1 MAESAKEIIQVNL
14 EDEMR
19 KSYLDYAMSVIVGR
33 ALPDARDGLKP
44 VHRRVLFAMNELGAH
59 SNKPY
64 YKSARIVGDVIGK
77 YHPHG
82 DQSVYDTLVR
92 MAQPFSLRYLMVD
105 GQGNFGS
112 VDGDSAAAMRY
123 TEARMSRLAHEMMAD
138 IDKETVD
145 FQPNYDEKEQEP
157 SVMPTRFPSLLV
169 NGSAGIAV
177 GMATNIPPHNL
188 TESINACLALID
200 NPQIDVDGLMEHI
213 PGPDF
218 PTAGIIN
225 GTTGIVAGYRTGR
238 GRVRMRAKA
247 EIEIQDNGREAIV
260 VTEIPYQ
267 VNKARLIE
275 KIAELVKEKKLEGI
289 SELRDESDKDGMRI
303 YIEVKRG
310 EAADVVLN
318 NLYQQTQ
325 MESVFGINM
334 VALVDGRPQLM
345 NLKQMLEAFV
355 RHRREVVTRRTIF
368 ELRKA
373 RARAHILEGL
383 TVALANIDEMIELIK
398 TSANPNEARERM
410 LAKTWQPGLVGAL
423 LGAAGA
429 EASRP
434 EDLPSGVG
442 LVNGGYQLTEVQA
455 TQILEMRL
463 HRLTGLEQERLT
475 EEYKQL
481 LEAIAGLI
489 RILENPDVLLQV
501 IREELVNIREEYGD
515 ARRTEIRH
523 SEEDLDILDLIA
535 PEDVVVTLSHAGYAK
550 RQPVSAYRAQRRG
563 GRGRSAAATK
573 EEDFIDQLWL
583 VNTHDTL
590 LTFTSSGKVFWL
602 PVHQLPEAGPNARGR
617 PIVNWIPLENGERVQ
632 AVLPVR
638 EYAEGRYVFFATR
651 NGMVKKTPLSEF
663 AFQRKIGKIAINLDE
678 GDALVGVALTDGER
692 DVLLFASN
700 GKTVRFSERPK
711 DDEADDAVI
720 DEAGADEA
728 AVADDEAA
736 GEEGDDARGA
746 RRKSRGGVKPTGR
759 SSRGVRGIRLAKS
772 EYVVSLI
779 VAEPAVGQD
788 EDVEDVDAAA
798 DTEVDAEARNG
809 DEADAYI
816 LTATEN
822 GYGKRTPLGEYPRK
836 GRGTQ
841 GVIGIQTSER
851 NGKLVGAVLLS
862 TRDEVLLI
870 SDGGT
875 LVRTRAS
882 EISRVGRN
890 TQGVTLIR
898 LSKGEKLQAVER
910 LDGSLV
916 EEDVLPGEDGVGEG
930 AADAPPPQE

>member
-1 MAESAKEIIQVNL
+1 MADTAKEIIQVNL

-44 VHRRVLFAMNELGAH
+44 VHRRVMFAMSELGAH

-64 YKSARIVGDVIGK
+64 FKSARIVGDVIGK

-82 DQSVYDTLVR
+82 DVSVYDTLVR
-92 MAQPFSLRYLMVD
+92 MAQPFSLRYMLVD

-112 VDGDSAAAMRY
+112 IDGDSAAAMRY
-123 TEARMSRLAHEMMAD
+123 TEARMSRLAHELMAD
-138 IDKETVD
+138 LDKETVD
-145 FQPNYDEKEQEP
+145 FQPNYDEKELEP
-157 SVMPTRFPSLLV
+157 TVMPTRFPNLLV

-188 TESINACLALID
+188 TESINACVALID
-200 NPQIDVDGLMEHI
+200 NPQIDVDGLMEYI

-218 PTAGIIN
+218 PTAGIVN
-225 GTTGIVAGYRTGR
+225 GTAGIVAGYRTGR
-238 GRVRMRAKA
+238 GRVRMRARA
-247 EIEIQDNGREAIV
+247 EIEVAANGRESII

-275 KIAELVKEKKLEGI
+275 KIAELVKEKKIEGI

-303 YIEVKRG
+303 YIEMKKG
-310 EAADVVLN
+310 ESAEVVLN
-318 NLYQQTQ
+318 NLYKQTQ

-334 VALVDGRPQLM
+334 VALVDGRPKLM
-345 NLKQMLEAFV
+345 NLKQMLESFV

-373 RARAHILEGL
+373 RARAHVLEGL

-398 TSANPNEARERM
+398 TSPNPAEARERM
-410 LAKTWQPGLVGAL
+410 LARTWDPGLVGAL
-423 LGAAGA
+423 LAGAGA

-434 EDLPSGVG
+434 DDLPKGVG
-442 LVNGGYQLTEVQA
+442 LIDGRYQLTEIQA
-455 TQILEMRL
+455 NQILEMRL
-463 HRLTGLEQERLT
+463 HRLTGLEQDKLT
-475 EEYKQL
+475 EEYRQL
-481 LEAIAGLI
+481 LLVIAGLI
-489 RILENPDVLLQV
+489 EILEDPAVLLRV
-501 IREELVNIREEYGD
+501 IRDELLAVKAEYGD
-515 ARRTEIRH
+515 ERRTEIRH

-535 PEDVVVTLSHAGYAK
+535 PEEVVVTLSNSGYVK
-550 RQPVSAYRAQRRG
+550 RQPVSAYRAQKRG

-573 EEDFIDQLWL
+573 EEDFIEQLWL

-590 LTFTSSGKVFWL
+590 LTFTSSGRVFWL
-602 PVHQLPEAGPNARGR
+602 SVYQLPEAGSNARGR
-617 PIVNWIPLENGERVQ
+617 PIINWIGLEPGERVQ

-638 EYAEGRYVFFATR
+638 DYAEDKFVFFATR
-651 NGMVKKTPLSEF
+651 NGTVKKTPLSEF
-663 AFQRKIGKIAINLDE
+663 AFRLARGKIAINLDE
-678 GDALVGVALTDGER
+678 GDALVGVGLTDGQR
-692 DVLLFASN
+692 DIVMFASN
-700 GKTVRFSERPK
+700 GKTVRFSE
-711 DDEADDAVI
+711 
-720 DEAGADEA
+720 A
-728 AVADDEAA
+728 AV
-736 GEEGDDARGA
+736 R
-746 RRKSRGGVKPTGR
+746 SMGR
-759 SSRGVRGIRLAKS
+759 TATGVRGIKLAAG
-772 EYVVSLI
+772 EDVVSLI
-779 VAEPAVGQD
+779 VAESAGGPETEGEELELA
-788 EDVEDVDAAA
+788 EDAA
-798 DTEVDAEARNG
+798 VDSGDGELGDANG
-809 DEADAYI
+809 PYI

-822 GYGKRTPLGEYPRK
+822 GYGKRTPLADYPRK

-851 NGKLVGAVLLS
+851 NGRLVSAVLLEEA
-862 TRDEVLLI
+862 DEVLLI

-875 LVRTRAS
+875 LVRTRAQ

-910 LDGSLV
+910 IDGALV
-916 EEDVLPGEDGVGEG
+916 EEDSEDGVPDG
-930 AADAPPPQE
+930 AETTLTAAEPATAPALDPAAE

>member
-1 MAESAKEIIQVNL
+1 MAELAKEIIPVNL

-19 KSYLDYAMSVIVGR
+19 RSYLDYAMSVIVGR
-33 ALPDARDGLKP
+33 ALPDVRDGLKP
-44 VHRRVLFAMNELGAH
+44 VHRRVLYAMNELGAH

-92 MAQPFSLRYLMVD
+92 MAQPFSLRYLLVD

-123 TEARMSRLAHEMMAD
+123 TEARMSRLTHELMAD

-145 FQPNYDEKEQEP
+145 FQPNYDEKELEP
-157 SVMPTRFPSLLV
+157 TVMPTRFPNLLV

-188 TESINACLALID
+188 SEVINALIALID
-200 NPQIDVDGLMEHI
+200 DPSIDIDGLMQYI

-225 GTTGIVAGYRTGR
+225 GVGGIHLAYRTGR
-238 GRVRMRAKA
+238 GRVRMRARA
-247 EIEIQDNGREAIV
+247 EVEVTDSGREAIV

-310 EAADVVLN
+310 DSAEVVLN

-334 VALVDGRPQLM
+334 VALVDGRPQLL
-345 NLKQMLEAFV
+345 NLKQILEAFV

-373 RARAHILEGL
+373 RARAHVLEGL

-398 TSANPNEARERM
+398 TSANPNEARDRM
-410 LAKTWQPGLVGAL
+410 LARTWQPGLVASL
-423 LGAAGA
+423 LAAAGSD
-429 EASRP
+429 ASRP
-434 EDLPSGVG
+434 EDLPAGVG
-442 LVNGGYQLTEVQA
+442 LVDGAYQLTETQA
-455 TQILEMRL
+455 QQILEMRL
-463 HRLTGLEQERLT
+463 HRLTGLEQDKLT

-481 LEAIAGLI
+481 LETIRGLI
-489 RILENPDVLLQV
+489 EILENPDVLLDV
-501 IREELVNIREEYGD
+501 IRTELRNLKEEFGD
-515 ARRTEIRH
+515 ARRSEIRA

-550 RQPVSAYRAQRRG
+550 RQPVTAYRAQRRG
-563 GRGRSAAATK
+563 GRGRNAAATK
-573 EEDFIDQLWL
+573 DEDFIDQLWL

-590 LTFTSSGKVFWL
+590 LTFTSAGRVFWL
-602 PVHQLPEAGPNARGR
+602 PVHQLPDAGPNARGR
-617 PIVNWIPLENGERVQ
+617 PIINWISLEEGEKVQ

-638 EYAEGRYVFFATR
+638 EYDGSHYVLFATR
-651 NGMVKKTPLSEF
+651 NGTVKKTPLTEF
-663 AFQRKIGKIAINLDE
+663 AYRLQRGKIAINLDD
-678 GDALVGVALTDGER
+678 GDALVDVALTDGSR
-692 DVLLFASN
+692 DVMLFASN
-700 GKTVRFSERPK
+700 GKAVRFAEQEVRSM
-711 DDEADDAVI
+711 
-720 DEAGADEA
+720 
-728 AVADDEAA
+728 
-736 GEEGDDARGA
+736 
-746 RRKSRGGVKPTGR
+746 GR
-759 SSRGVRGIRLAKS
+759 TATGVRGIKLTAG
-772 EYVVSLI
+772 EHVVSLI
-779 VAEPAVGQD
+779 V
-788 EDVEDVDAAA
+788 VD
-798 DTEVDAEARNG
+798 G
-809 DEADAYI
+809 DGDI
-816 LTATEN
+816 LTASER
-822 GYGKRTPLGEYPRK
+822 GYGKRTSLEEYPRK

-841 GVIGIQTSER
+841 GVIAIQTSAR
-851 NGKLVGAVLLS
+851 NGSLIGAIQLS
-862 TRDEVLLI
+862 DHHEVLLI

-875 LVRTRAS
+875 LVRTRAA
-882 EISRVGRN
+882 EISQVGRN
-890 TQGVTLIR
+890 TQGVTLMR
-898 LSKGEKLQAVER
+898 MAEGESLQAVER
-910 LDGSLV
+910 VDASLEDEDTTAGGEPREGQADEDQAG
-916 EEDVLPGEDGVGEG
+916 EER
-930 AADAPPPQE
+930 PQPQN

>member
-1 MAESAKEIIQVNL
+1 MAEFAKEIIPVNL

-19 KSYLDYAMSVIVGR
+19 RSYLDYAMSVIVGR
-33 ALPDARDGLKP
+33 ALPDVRDGLKP

-59 SNKPY
+59 SNKAHF
-64 YKSARIVGDVIGK
+64 KSARIVGDVIGK

-92 MAQPFSLRYLMVD
+92 MAQPFSLRYLLVD

-123 TEARMSRLAHEMMAD
+123 TEARMARLTDQLMAD

-145 FQPNYDEKEQEP
+145 FQLNYDEKEYEP
-157 SVMPTRFPSLLV
+157 TVMPTRFPNLLV

-188 TESINACLALID
+188 TEVIDGLIALIND
-200 NPQIDVDGLMEHI
+200 PEIDVDGLMHYI

-225 GTTGIVAGYRTGR
+225 GTSGIVAGYRTGR

-247 EIEIQDNGREAIV
+247 DIEVNDDNGRESII

-303 YIEVKRG
+303 YIEIKRG
-310 EAADVVLN
+310 DSADVVLN

-334 VALVDGRPQLM
+334 VALVDGRPQTL

-373 RARAHILEGL
+373 RNRAHILEGL

-398 TSANPNEARERM
+398 TSASPQEARERM
-410 LAKTWQPGLVGAL
+410 LAKTWEPGLVGAL
-423 LGAAGA
+423 LAASGADT
-429 EASRP
+429 SRP
-434 EDLPSGVG
+434 EDLPAGVG
-442 LVNGGYQLTEVQA
+442 FIDGHYQLTEVQA

-463 HRLTGLEQERLT
+463 HRLTGLEQEKLA
-475 EEYKQL
+475 EEYREL
-481 LEAIAGLI
+481 LEIIAGLI
-489 RILENPDVLLQV
+489 RILENPDVLLEV
-501 IREELVNIREEYGD
+501 IRTELLNIKEEFGD
-515 ARRTEIRH
+515 ARRSEIRH
-523 SEEDLDILDLIA
+523 SEEDLDILDLIE

-550 RQPVSAYRAQRRG
+550 RQPASAYRAQRRG
-563 GRGRSAAATK
+563 GRGRSAVATK
-573 EEDFIDQLWL
+573 EEDFIDHLWL

-590 LTFTSSGKVFWL
+590 LTFTSSGRVFWL
-602 PVHQLPEAGPNARGR
+602 SVYQLPEAGSNARGR
-617 PIVNWIPLENGERVQ
+617 PIINWIPLEAGERVQ

-638 EYAEGRYVFFATR
+638 EYAEGQYVLFATQD
-651 NGMVKKTPLSEF
+651 GTVKKTPLTEF
-663 AFQRKIGKIAINLDE
+663 AYRLARGKIAINLDE
-678 GDALVGVALTDGER
+678 GDALVGVALTDGTH
-692 DVLLFASN
+692 DVMLFASN
-700 GKTVRFSERPK
+700 GKAVRFAESSIR
-711 DDEADDAVI
+711 
-720 DEAGADEA
+720 
-728 AVADDEAA
+728 
-736 GEEGDDARGA
+736 
-746 RRKSRGGVKPTGR
+746 STGR
-759 SSRGVRGIRLAKS
+759 NTTGVRGIRLTKG
-772 EYVVSLI
+772 ENVRSLI
-779 VAEPAVGQD
+779 V
-788 EDVEDVDAAA
+788 VE
-798 DTEVDAEARNG
+798 G
-809 DEADAYI
+809 DGDI
-816 LTATEN
+816 LTASER
-822 GYGKRTPLGEYPRK
+822 GYGKRTPVEDYPRK

-841 GVIGIQTSER
+841 GVIALQTSAR
-851 NGKLVGAVLLS
+851 NGQLVGAVQLS
-862 TRDEVLLI
+862 EQHEVLLI
-870 SDGGT
+870 SDAGT

-882 EISRVGRN
+882 EISQVGRN
-890 TQGVTLIR
+890 TQGVTLIK
-898 LSKGEKLQAVER
+898 LAKDETLQAVER
-910 LDGSLV
+910 LDASLDDD
-916 EEDVLPGEDGVGEG
+916 EE
-930 AADAPPPQE
+930 AATEVSNVPALQPDA

>member
-1 MAESAKEIIQVNL
+1 MAETAKEIIQVNL

-44 VHRRVLFAMNELGAH
+44 VHRRVLYAMQELGAH
-59 SNKPY
+59 ANKPY

-82 DQSVYDTLVR
+82 DSAVYDTLVR
-92 MAQPFSLRYLMVD
+92 MAQPFSLRYMQID

-112 VDGDSAAAMRY
+112 VDGDSPAAMRY
-123 TEARMSRLAHEMMAD
+123 TESRLSRISHEMLAD

-145 FQPNYDEKEQEP
+145 FQPNYDEKELEP
-157 SVMPTRFPSLLV
+157 TVLPTRFPNLLV

-188 TESINACLALID
+188 TESINACIALID
-200 NPQIDVDGLMEHI
+200 NPSIDVDGLMEYI

-225 GTTGIVAGYRTGR
+225 GTAGIIAGYRTGR
-238 GRVRMRAKA
+238 GRVRIRARA
-247 EIEIQDNGREAIV
+247 DIEVADNGRESII

-310 EAADVVLN
+310 ESAEVVLN

-334 VALVDGRPQLM
+334 VALVDGRPKLLT
-345 NLKQMLEAFV
+345 LKEMGGAFAPP
-355 RHRREVVTRRTIF
+355 RREVVPRRTIF

-373 RARAHILEGL
+373 RARAHVLEGL

-398 TSANPNEARERM
+398 TSSNPAEAKERM
-410 LAKTWQPGLVGAL
+410 LAKVWEPGLVGAL

-434 EDLPSGVG
+434 EDLPRGIG
-442 LVNGGYQLTEVQA
+442 LVDGHYQLSDVQA

-463 HRLTGLEQERLT
+463 HRLTGLEQDKLT
-475 EEYKQL
+475 EEYRQL
-481 LEAIAGLI
+481 LDVIAGLI
-489 RILENPDVLLQV
+489 HILENPDRLLQV
-501 IREELVNIREEYGD
+501 IREELESVRAEYGD
-515 ARRTEIRH
+515 ERRTEIRH

-535 PEDVVVTLSHAGYAK
+535 PEDVVVTLSRAGYVK
-550 RQPVSAYRAQRRG
+550 RQPVSAYRAQKRG

-573 EEDFIDQLWL
+573 DEDSIEQLWL

-602 PVHQLPEAGPNARGR
+602 PVYQLPEAGSNARGR
-617 PIVNWIPLENGERVQ
+617 PIINWIALENGERVQ

-638 EYAEGRYVFFATR
+638 EYDDNHFVFFATR
-651 NGMVKKTPLSEF
+651 NGTVKKTPLSEF
-663 AFQRKIGKIAINLDE
+663 AFRLARGKIAINLDE
-678 GDALVGVALTDGER
+678 GDALVGVGLTDGGR
-692 DVLLFASN
+692 DILLFASN
-700 GKTVRFSERPK
+700 GKTVRF
-711 DDEADDAVI
+711 
-720 DEAGADEA
+720 
-728 AVADDEAA
+728 
-736 GEEGDDARGA
+736 GEDRV
-746 RRKSRGGVKPTGR
+746 RSMGR
-759 SSRGVRGIRLAKS
+759 TATGVRGIKMAKG
-772 EYVVSLI
+772 EEVVSLI
-779 VAEPAVGQD
+779 VAESAGGAED
-788 EDVEDVDAAA
+788 ENEDDNGVEEIAAEGGEIIESADDAG
-798 DTEVDAEARNG
+798 VQ
-809 DEADAYI
+809 YI

-822 GYGKRTPLGEYPRK
+822 GYGKRTPLADYPRK

-851 NGKLVGAVLLS
+851 NGRLVSAVLLG
-862 TRDEVLLI
+862 TGDEVLLI

-875 LVRTRAS
+875 LVRTRGS

-910 LDGSLV
+910 LDASLQSGDDAD
-916 EEDVLPGEDGVGEG
+916 EDPVSDGAEQGVPVSEG
-930 AADAPPPQE
+930 

>member
-1 MAESAKEIIQVNL
+1 MADLAKEIIPVKL

-19 KSYLDYAMSVIVGR
+19 RSYLDYAMSVIVGR
-33 ALPDARDGLKP
+33 ALPDVRDGLKP

-92 MAQPFSLRYLMVD
+92 MAQPFSLRYMLVD

-123 TEARMSRLAHEMMAD
+123 TEARMARLSHELMAD
-138 IDKETVD
+138 IDKDTID
-145 FQPNYDEKEQEP
+145 FQPNYDEKELEP
-157 SVMPTRFPSLLV
+157 TVMPTRFPNLLV

-188 TESINACLALID
+188 GEVVDALLALID
-200 NPQIDVDGLMEHI
+200 DPLIDIDGLMEYI

-225 GTTGIVAGYRTGR
+225 GVGGIHVAYRTGK

-247 EIEIQDNGREAIV
+247 DIEVADNGRESII

-310 EAADVVLN
+310 ESAEVVLN

-334 VALVDGRPQLM
+334 VALVDGRPKLL
-345 NLKQMLEAFV
+345 NLKEMLEAFV

-373 RARAHILEGL
+373 RARAHVLEGL

-398 TSANPNEARERM
+398 TSSNPAEAKERM
-410 LAKTWQPGLVGAL
+410 LAKVWEPGLVGAL

-434 EDLPSGVG
+434 EDLPRGIG
-442 LVNGGYQLTEVQA
+442 LVDGRYQLSDVQA

-463 HRLTGLEQERLT
+463 HRLTGLEQDKLT
-475 EEYKQL
+475 EEYRQL
-481 LEAIAGLI
+481 LDVIAGLI
-489 RILENPDVLLQV
+489 HILENPDRLLQV
-501 IREELVNIREEYGD
+501 IREELESVRAEYGD
-515 ARRTEIRH
+515 ERRTEIRH

-535 PEDVVVTLSHAGYAK
+535 PEDVVVTLSRAGYVK
-550 RQPVSAYRAQRRG
+550 RQPVSAYRAQKRG

-573 EEDFIDQLWL
+573 DEDSIEQLWL

-602 PVHQLPEAGPNARGR
+602 PVYQLPEAGSNARGR
-617 PIVNWIPLENGERVQ
+617 PIINWIALENGERVQ

-638 EYAEGRYVFFATR
+638 EYDDNHFVFFATR
-651 NGMVKKTPLSEF
+651 NGTVKKTPLSEF
-663 AFQRKIGKIAINLDE
+663 AFRLARGKIAINLDE
-678 GDALVGVALTDGER
+678 GDALVGVGLTDGER
-692 DVLLFASN
+692 DILLFASN
-700 GKTVRFSERPK
+700 GKTVRF
-711 DDEADDAVI
+711 
-720 DEAGADEA
+720 
-728 AVADDEAA
+728 
-736 GEEGDDARGA
+736 GEDRV
-746 RRKSRGGVKPTGR
+746 RSMGR
-759 SSRGVRGIRLAKS
+759 TATGVRGIKMAKG
-772 EYVVSLI
+772 EEVVSLI
-779 VAEPAVGQD
+779 VAESAGGAED
-788 EDVEDVDAAA
+788 ENEDDTGAEDMPVDAGEIIESA
-798 DTEVDAEARNG
+798 DDAG
-809 DEADAYI
+809 VQYI

-822 GYGKRTPLGEYPRK
+822 GYGKRTPLADYPRK

-851 NGKLVGAVLLS
+851 NGKLVSAVLLG
-862 TRDEVLLI
+862 TGDEVLLI

-875 LVRTRAS
+875 LVRTRGS

-910 LDGSLV
+910 LDASLQSGDDAD
-916 EEDVLPGEDGVGEG
+916 EDVASGDAEPAV
-930 AADAPPPQE
+930 APPQS

>member
-1 MAESAKEIIQVNL
+1 MADLAKEIIPVNL

-19 KSYLDYAMSVIVGR
+19 RSYLDYAMSVIVGR
-33 ALPDARDGLKP
+33 ALPDVRDGLKP
-44 VHRRVLFAMNELGAH
+44 VHRRVLFAMHELGAH

-92 MAQPFSLRYLMVD
+92 MAQPFSLRYMLVD

-123 TEARMSRLAHEMMAD
+123 TEARMARLTHELMAD
-138 IDKETVD
+138 IDKETVN
-145 FQPNYDEKEQEP
+145 FQLNYDEKESEP
-157 SVMPTRFPSLLV
+157 TVMPARFPNLLV

-188 TESINACLALID
+188 SEVVDALIALIGD
-200 NPQIDVDGLMEHI
+200 PQIDIDGLMEHI

-225 GTTGIVAGYRTGR
+225 GISGIHVAYRTGR
-238 GRVRMRAKA
+238 GRVRMRARA
-247 EIEIQDNGREAIV
+247 EIEVADNGREAIAV
-260 VTEIPYQ
+260 SEIPYQ

-303 YIEVKRG
+303 YIEIKRG
-310 EAADVVLN
+310 DSADVVLN

-325 MESVFGINM
+325 MESVFSINM
-334 VALVDGRPQLM
+334 VALVDGRPQLL
-345 NLKQMLEAFV
+345 NLKQILEAFV

-410 LAKTWQPGLVGAL
+410 LAKTWQPGLVGTL
-423 LGAAGA
+423 LAASGA
-429 EASRP
+429 ELSRP
-434 EDLPSGVG
+434 EDLPAGVG
-442 LVNGGYQLTEVQA
+442 YLDGLYQLTEVQA

-463 HRLTGLEQERLT
+463 HRLTGLEQDKLT
-475 EEYKQL
+475 EEYRLL
-481 LEAIAGLI
+481 LESIRGLI
-489 RILENPDVLLQV
+489 EILENPDVLLEV
-501 IREELVNIREEYGD
+501 IRTELLNIKEEFGD
-515 ARRTEIRH
+515 ARRSEIRA

-550 RQPVSAYRAQRRG
+550 RQPATAYRAQRRG

-573 EEDFIDQLWL
+573 QEDFIDQLWL

-590 LTFTSSGKVFWL
+590 LTFTSAGRVFWL
-602 PVHQLPEAGPNARGR
+602 SVYQLPDAGSHARGR
-617 PIVNWIPLENGERVQ
+617 PIVNWIPLQEGEQVQ

-638 EYAEGRYVFFATR
+638 EYTDNLFVFFATR
-651 NGMVKKTPLSEF
+651 NGTVKKTPLTEY
-663 AFQRKIGKIAINLDE
+663 AYRLQRGKIAINLDD
-678 GDALVGVALTDGER
+678 GDALIGAALSDGKS
-692 DVLLFASN
+692 DIMLFASN
-700 GKTVRFSERPK
+700 GKAVRFAGNTVRPM
-711 DDEADDAVI
+711 
-720 DEAGADEA
+720 
-728 AVADDEAA
+728 
-736 GEEGDDARGA
+736 
-746 RRKSRGGVKPTGR
+746 GR
-759 SSRGVRGIRLAKS
+759 TATGVRGMRLDAGDDVRK
-772 EYVVSLI
+772 LI
-779 VAEPAVGQD
+779 V
-788 EDVEDVDAAA
+788 VD
-798 DTEVDAEARNG
+798 G
-809 DEADAYI
+809 DGDI
-816 LTATEN
+816 LTASER
-822 GYGKRTPLGEYPRK
+822 GYGKRTPVADYPCK
-836 GRGTQ
+836 GRGTK
-841 GVIGIQTSER
+841 GVIALKTSER
-851 NGKLVGAVLLS
+851 NGKLVGAIQLS
-862 TRDEVLLI
+862 EQHEVLLI

-882 EISRVGRN
+882 EISQVSRN

-898 LSKGEKLQAVER
+898 LAADETLQAVER
-910 LDGSLV
+910 VDASLDD
-916 EEDVLPGEDGVGEG
+916 EDDEVATSSDGQASV
-930 AADAPPPQE
+930 APPEA

>member
-1 MAESAKEIIQVNL
+1 MAELAKEIIPVNL

-19 KSYLDYAMSVIVGR
+19 RSYLDYAMSVIVGR
-33 ALPDARDGLKP
+33 ALPDVRDGLKP
-44 VHRRVLFAMNELGAH
+44 VHRRVLYAMNELGAH

-92 MAQPFSLRYLMVD
+92 MAQPFSLRYLLVD

-123 TEARMSRLAHEMMAD
+123 TEARMSRLTHELMAD

-145 FQPNYDEKEQEP
+145 FQPNYDEKELEP
-157 SVMPTRFPSLLV
+157 TVMPTRFPNLLV

-188 TESINACLALID
+188 SEVINALIALID
-200 NPQIDVDGLMEHI
+200 DPSIDIDGLMQYI

-225 GTTGIVAGYRTGR
+225 GVGGIHLAYRTGR
-238 GRVRMRAKA
+238 GRVRMRARA
-247 EIEIQDNGREAIV
+247 EVEVTDSGREAIV

-310 EAADVVLN
+310 DSAEVVLN

-334 VALVDGRPQLM
+334 VALVDGRPQLL
-345 NLKQMLEAFV
+345 NLKQILEAFV

-373 RARAHILEGL
+373 RARAHVLEGL

-398 TSANPNEARERM
+398 TSANPNEARDRM
-410 LAKTWQPGLVGAL
+410 LARTWQPGLVASL
-423 LGAAGA
+423 LAAAGSD
-429 EASRP
+429 ASRP
-434 EDLPSGVG
+434 EDLPAGVG
-442 LVNGGYQLTEVQA
+442 LVDGAYQLTETQA
-455 TQILEMRL
+455 QQILEMRL
-463 HRLTGLEQERLT
+463 HRLTGLEQDKLT

-481 LEAIAGLI
+481 LETIRGLI
-489 RILENPDVLLQV
+489 EILENPDVLLDV
-501 IREELVNIREEYGD
+501 IRTELRNLKEEFGD
-515 ARRTEIRH
+515 ARRSEIRA

-550 RQPVSAYRAQRRG
+550 RQPVTAYRAQRRG
-563 GRGRSAAATK
+563 GRGRNAAATK
-573 EEDFIDQLWL
+573 DEDFIDQLWL

-590 LTFTSSGKVFWL
+590 LTFTSAGRVFWL
-602 PVHQLPEAGPNARGR
+602 PVHQLPDAGPNARGR
-617 PIVNWIPLENGERVQ
+617 PIINWISLEEGEKVQ

-638 EYAEGRYVFFATR
+638 EYDGSHYVLFATR
-651 NGMVKKTPLSEF
+651 NGTVKKTPLTEF
-663 AFQRKIGKIAINLDE
+663 AYRLQRGKIAINLDD
-678 GDALVGVALTDGER
+678 GDALVDVALTDGSR
-692 DVLLFASN
+692 DVMLFASN
-700 GKTVRFSERPK
+700 GKAVRFAEQEVRSM
-711 DDEADDAVI
+711 
-720 DEAGADEA
+720 
-728 AVADDEAA
+728 
-736 GEEGDDARGA
+736 
-746 RRKSRGGVKPTGR
+746 GR
-759 SSRGVRGIRLAKS
+759 TATGVRGIKLTAG
-772 EYVVSLI
+772 EHVVSLI
-779 VAEPAVGQD
+779 V
-788 EDVEDVDAAA
+788 VD
-798 DTEVDAEARNG
+798 G
-809 DEADAYI
+809 DGDI
-816 LTATEN
+816 LTASER
-822 GYGKRTPLGEYPRK
+822 GYGKRTSLEEYPRK

-841 GVIGIQTSER
+841 GVIAIQTSAR
-851 NGKLVGAVLLS
+851 NGSLIGAIQLS
-862 TRDEVLLI
+862 DHHEVLLI

-875 LVRTRAS
+875 LVRTRAA
-882 EISRVGRN
+882 EISQVGRN
-890 TQGVTLIR
+890 TQGVTLMR
-898 LSKGEKLQAVER
+898 MAEGESLQAVER
-910 LDGSLV
+910 VDASLEDEDTTAGGEPR
-916 EEDVLPGEDGVGEG
+916 EEQAHEDQAGEER
-930 AADAPPPQE
+930 PQPQN